1 MQVTE
6 LMTNAVLTIRADTP
20 LEQAATEM
28 RLGHVRHLPVVDLDG
43 RVLGVLSSFDV
54 MRALAQGNGRTQV
67 RDVMSTQ
74 VVTVRDDTSASAA
87 ARQMRELKIGS
98 LPVVDADGRL
108 AGIITE
114 TDFLEVAELAL
125 AGKPLRRRHG

>member
-6 LMTNAVLTIRADTP
+6 LMTNAVLTIRTDAP

-28 RLGHVRHLPVVDLDG
+28 RLGHVRHLPVVDLEG
-43 RVLGVLSSFDV
+43 RVVGVLSSFDV
-54 MRALAQGNGRTQV
+54 MRALAQGNRHAQV
-67 RDVMSTQ
+67 RDVMSKQ
-74 VVTVRDDTSASAA
+74 VVTVRDDSTASEA

-108 AGIITE
+108 LGIVTE
-114 TDFLEVAELAL
+114 TDFLEIAELAL

>member
-6 LMTNAVLTIRADTP
+6 LMTNAVLTIRTDAP

-28 RLGHVRHLPVVDLDG
+28 RLGHVRHLPVVDLEG
-43 RVLGVLSSFDV
+43 RVVGVLSSFDV
-54 MRALAQGNGRTQV
+54 MRALAQGNRLAQV
-67 RDVMSTQ
+67 RDVMSKQ
-74 VVTVRDDTSASAA
+74 VVTVRDDSTASEA

-108 AGIITE
+108 LGIVTE
-114 TDFLEVAELAL
+114 TDFLEIAELAL
-125 AGKPLRRRHG
+125 AGKPLRRRQG

>member
-6 LMTNAVLTIRADTP
+6 LMTNAVLTIRSDTP

-28 RLGHVRHLPVVDLDG
+28 RLGHVRHLPVVDLEG

-54 MRALAQGNGRTQV
+54 MRALAQGNGRAHV

-74 VVTVRDDTSASAA
+74 VVTVRDDTSASEA
-87 ARQMRELKIGS
+87 ARQMREQKIGS
-98 LPVVDADGRL
+98 LPVVDSDGRL
-108 AGIITE
+108 TGIITE

>member
-6 LMTNAVLTIRADTP
+6 LMTNAVLTIRTDAP

-28 RLGHVRHLPVVDLDG
+28 RLGHVRHLPVVDLEG
-43 RVLGVLSSFDV
+43 RVVGVLSSFDV
-54 MRALAQGNGRTQV
+54 MRALAQGNRLAQV
-67 RDVMSTQ
+67 RDVMSKQ
-74 VVTVRDDTSASAA
+74 VVTVRDDSTASEA

-108 AGIITE
+108 LGIVTE
-114 TDFLEVAELAL
+114 TDFLEIAELAL

>member
-6 LMTNAVLTIRADTP
+6 LMTNAVLTIRSDAP

-28 RLGHVRHLPVVDLDG
+28 RLGHVRHLPVVDLEG
-43 RVLGVLSSFDV
+43 RVVGVLSSFDV
-54 MRALAQGNGRTQV
+54 MRALAQGNARAQV
-67 RDVMSTQ
+67 RDVMSKQ
-74 VVTVRDDTSASAA
+74 VVSVRDESAASDA

-108 AGIITE
+108 LGIVTE